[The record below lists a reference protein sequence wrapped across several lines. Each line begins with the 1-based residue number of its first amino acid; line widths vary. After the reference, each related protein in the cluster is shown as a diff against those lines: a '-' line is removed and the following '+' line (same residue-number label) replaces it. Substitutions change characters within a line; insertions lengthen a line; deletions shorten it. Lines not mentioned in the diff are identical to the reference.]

1 MNYKMEFYNSYIF
14 LKPNKNEEES
24 FYYFISNSEIQ
35 LISDSSAFSFVYK
48 CKFKKYP
55 EKSPYY
61 YLNSKN
67 EEKDVTEIA
76 MKCLL
81 LNDRNDNESDDDHY
95 WYYKRPHGK
104 NSKRSFDIKSRFEE
118 EVRIQTKLSKKSIDK
133 LNRNVPIVLF
143 ARVFENS
150 TRKFQKLSSALKN
163 ASNPSTSINPIKQM
177 LRELERK
184 NPEFIVPSFL
194 DNITNFFFQS
204 SNPRKYDPVKYY
216 FGFIAMEYIPP
227 NYKIFCD
234 IIKPIIMD
242 EIKSKP
248 ENKDIYKHDSVT
260 LSTKSNRLRW
270 MYNTARYELLRLAID
285 TGYSQGDY
293 HTDNIL
299 IDENTRRCMIIDFG
313 KAKKIDN
320 NDTILDIDIYEEILG
335 LSNVQIIL
343 DRIFYTSFD
352 NTEKSDEFMWLKN
365 VDDIDIGI
373 LLYLNENRLT
383 YIENQT
389 FLNPLHL

>member
-1 MNYKMEFYNSYIF
+1 
-14 LKPNKNEEES
+14 
-24 FYYFISNSEIQ
+24 
-35 LISDSSAFSFVYK
+35 
-48 CKFKKYP
+48 
-55 EKSPYY
+55 
-61 YLNSKN
+61 
-67 EEKDVTEIA
+67 
-76 MKCLL
+76 
-81 LNDRNDNESDDDHY
+81 
-95 WYYKRPHGK
+95 
-104 NSKRSFDIKSRFEE
+104 
-118 EVRIQTKLSKKSIDK
+118 
-133 LNRNVPIVLF
+133 
-143 ARVFENS
+143 
-150 TRKFQKLSSALKN
+150 
-163 ASNPSTSINPIKQM
+163 
-177 LRELERK
+177 
-184 NPEFIVPSFL
+184 
-194 DNITNFFFQS
+194 
-204 SNPRKYDPVKYY
+204 
-216 FGFIAMEYIPP
+216 
-227 NYKIFCD
+227 
-234 IIKPIIMD
+234 MD

-365 VDDIDIGI
+365 VNDIDIGI
-373 LLYLNENRLT
+373 LLYLNENRMT

-389 FLNPLHL
+389 LLIY